1 MLRFLSIF
9 PVWTAVLMM
18 MFVNLVPHHHHQT
31 MICLVQEVCQMD
43 GCCDDE
49 HTGHSDANHEED
61 ENHCISHEK
70 YFPSDDLR
78 VDFAILSSPAIV
90 IPFPEIKPSTDIHK
104 FFLDGKATY
113 SPPIL
118 SWRINC

>member
-43 GCCDDE
+43 GCYDDE

-61 ENHCISHEK
+61 ESHCISHEK
-70 YFPSDDLR
+70 
-78 VDFAILSSPAIV
+78 
-90 IPFPEIKPSTDIHK
+90 
-104 FFLDGKATY
+104 
-113 SPPIL
+113 
-118 SWRINC
+118 